1 MPSKKHEAI
10 KKMLNAAAN
19 KLKDS
24 NSIPHLHHMRHLI
37 ELGTFFY
44 LLPWGVHIKKV
55 MVDDKIY
62 GEVIIPTTSN
72 RKKVMLYLHGGG
84 YTIGSS
90 HTHRSL
96 VGKIAKKAGIIAL
109 LIEYRKAPEY
119 PFPAALEDA
128 LAAYKRLIFERG
140 KQPEDIILAGDSA
153 GGGLAFATI
162 LKIKEEGLPMPAG
175 VIGLSPWVDLSNSG
189 ESIIKNQHEDPLVD
203 IRKMEKWAKMY
214 AGLEDVHNPYI
225 SPLFGDL
232 SGFPPVLIQ
241 TSDSEMLYSDALRF
255 AKKAE
260 ESGVDV
266 TLQVWEGLI
275 HWWQIFQRVIPEA
288 SEAIDKIVD
297 FIRYTIH
304 SNAEKANREHSNT

>member
-1 MPSKKHEAI
+1 MPSKKHDAI
-10 KKMLNAAAN
+10 KKMLNTAAN
-19 KLKDS
+19 SLKDS
-24 NSIPHLHHMRHLI
+24 DNVPHLHHMRHLI

-44 LLPWGVHIKKV
+44 LLPWGVHLKKI

-62 GEVIIPTTSN
+62 GEVIIPTTSD
-72 RKKVMLYLHGGG
+72 RKKVMLYFHGGG

-90 HTHRSL
+90 HSHRSL

-128 LAAYKRLIFERG
+128 IAAYKRLIFERG
-140 KQPEDIILAGDSA
+140 KLPENIVLAGDSA

-162 LKIKEEGLPMPAG
+162 LKIKEEDLPMPAG

-189 ESIIKNQHEDPLVD
+189 ESILKNQHEDPLVD
-203 IRKMEKWAKMY
+203 TRKMEKWAKMY
-214 AGLEDVHNPYI
+214 AGMEDVKNPYI

-232 SGFPPVLIQ
+232 SGFPPILIQ
-241 TSDSEMLYSDALRF
+241 ASDSEMLYSDALRF

-260 ESGVDV
+260 EAGVDV
-266 TLQVWEGLI
+266 TLQVWEGLM

-288 SEAIDKIVD
+288 GEALDKIVD
-297 FIRYTIH
+297 FIKYTLH
-304 SNAEKANREHSNT
+304 SEAMKRRAQKQ

>member
-1 MPSKKHEAI
+1 MPSKKHDAI
-10 KKMLNAAAN
+10 KKMLNTAVN
-19 KLKDS
+19 SLKDS
-24 NSIPHLHHMRHLI
+24 DNVPHLHHMRHLI

-44 LLPWGVHIKKV
+44 LLPWGVHLKKV

-62 GEVIIPTTSN
+62 GEVIIPTTSDRN
-72 RKKVMLYLHGGG
+72 KVMLYFHGGG

-90 HTHRSL
+90 HSHRSL

-119 PFPAALEDA
+119 PFPAALDDA
-128 LAAYKRLIFERG
+128 LAAYKRLIFERR
-140 KQPEDIILAGDSA
+140 KLPENIVLAGDSA

-189 ESIIKNQHEDPLVD
+189 ESILQNQYEDPLVD
-203 IRKMEKWAKMY
+203 IRKMKKWAKMY
-214 AGLEDVHNPYI
+214 AGMENVKNPYI

-232 SGFPPVLIQ
+232 SGFPPILIQ
-241 TSDSEMLYSDALRF
+241 ASDSEMLYSDALSF

-260 ESGVDV
+260 EAGVEV
-266 TLQVWEGLI
+266 TLQIWEGLM

-288 SEAIDKIVD
+288 GEALDKIVD
-297 FIRYTIH
+297 FIKYTLH
-304 SNAEKANREHSNT
+304 SEVKKRSLQK

>member
-10 KKMLNAAAN
+10 KKILNIAAN
-19 KLKDS
+19 SLGDS
-24 NSIPHLHHMRHLI
+24 DNLPHLHHMRHLI

-62 GEVIIPTTSN
+62 GEVIVPTTSN
-72 RKKVMLYLHGGG
+72 RKKVMLYFHGGG

-90 HTHRSL
+90 HSHRSL

-109 LIEYRKAPEY
+109 LIEYRKAPEH

-128 LAAYKRLIFERG
+128 LASYKRLLYKRG
-140 KQPEDIILAGDSA
+140 KLPEDIVFAGDSA
-153 GGGLAFATI
+153 GGGLVLALL

-175 VIGLSPWVDLSNSG
+175 AIGLSPWVDLTNSG
-189 ESIIKNQHEDPLVD
+189 ESVIKNQNEDPLVD
-203 IRKMEKWAKMY
+203 LRKMKEWARMY
-214 AGLEDVHNPYI
+214 AGAANPENPLV

-232 SGFPPVLIQ
+232 SGLPPLLIQ
-241 TSDSEMLYSDALRF
+241 TSDAEMLYSDAIRIV
-255 AKKAE
+255 KKAE
-260 ESGVDV
+260 DAGVDI
-266 TLQVWEGLI
+266 TLQTWEGLI

-288 SEAIDKIVD
+288 GEALDKISD
-297 FIRYTIH
+297 FIKKILK
-304 SNAEKANREHSNT
+304 SEPGKLN